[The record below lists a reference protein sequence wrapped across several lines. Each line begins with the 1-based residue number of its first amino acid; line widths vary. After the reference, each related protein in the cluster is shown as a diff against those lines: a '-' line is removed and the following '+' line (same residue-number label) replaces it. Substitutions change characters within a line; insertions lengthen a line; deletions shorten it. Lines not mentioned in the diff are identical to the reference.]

1 MEPQTYNGEDRNPR
15 FPRGTK
21 ASNEIFPDTSPVS
34 HGTSESIIRINHLTK
49 VFQSK
54 TKTVRAVDDISFN
67 VDRGEIFGLLGP
79 NGAGK
84 STLIRILTTLLQPT
98 SGSAFVD
105 QYEITK
111 DSEKIRSII
120 GVCPQN
126 STLDVELTAYD
137 NLEFYGKLVNVDDR
151 LLDARIWQLLEM
163 TGLTDRAHMR
173 VQTFSG
179 GMKRKLE
186 IVRAFI
192 HQPLIFFLDEPTIG
206 LDPESRREVW
216 QQITRLNQEETTII
230 LTTHYM
236 DEAEKLCHHIAFVD
250 RGRLITLDTLD
261 NLKLTIPTGDLIEI
275 GFESMD
281 DRLLPEIRANDQ
293 INSAGIRDSKIFIS
307 AKNGSGVLPAI
318 VAVLAKYSIPMKSIS
333 IRPPSLED
341 VFIYLTGKILRKEP
355 VGIPDSTPGGTGH
368 DQGRSCDLQTG
379 FQEILKQPVC
389 HPDDPFYADH
399 VSRDLWECSRWY
411 NYPCPDCGG
420 PGATVQ

>member
-1 MEPQTYNGEDRNPR
+1 MEPQTFYHEDTRPHHA
-15 FPRGTK
+15 PT
-21 ASNEIFPDTSPVS
+21 D
-34 HGTSESIIRINHLTK
+34 SIIRIDHLTK

-54 TKTVRAVDDISFN
+54 TKSVTAVDNITFN
-67 VDRGEIFGLLGP
+67 VTRGEIFGLLGP

-84 STLIRILTTLLQPT
+84 STLIRILTTLLRPT
-98 SGSAFVD
+98 SGSAYVD

-111 DSEKIRSII
+111 DPEKIRSII

-151 LLDARIWQLLEM
+151 ILDARIWQLLEM
-163 TGLTDRAHMR
+163 TGLTDRAHVR

-192 HQPLIFFLDEPTIG
+192 HHPLILFLDEPTIG

-216 QQITRLNQEETTII
+216 QQITRLNEEETTII

-236 DEAEKLCHHIAFVD
+236 DEAEKLCRHIAFVD

-261 NLKLTIPTGDLIEI
+261 NLKLAIPTGDLIEI
-275 GFESMD
+275 GFEAMD
-281 DRLLPEIRANDQ
+281 ERLLPEIRANDQ
-293 INSAGIRDSKIFIS
+293 ITSADIRDSKLFIS

-318 VAVLAKYSIPMKSIS
+318 VAILAKYSVPMTSIS

-341 VFIYLTGKILRKEP
+341 VFIYLTGKKLDEGTSGDTK
-355 VGIPDSTPGGTGH
+355 SSNGGNR
-368 DQGRSCDLQTG
+368 Q
-379 FQEILKQPVC
+379 
-389 HPDDPFYADH
+389 
-399 VSRDLWECSRWY
+399 
-411 NYPCPDCGG
+411 
-420 PGATVQ
+420 